1 VNQRKF
7 LLRLRL
13 WVRLVVTKRQLRR
26 TRRLVV
32 SLGKKHEEDTQKLR
46 AHYERLLAEERLKSE
61 SLSFYYSD
69 RVMEAFKLTSG
80 VAHTVHEAQGRVD
93 EKLDPSFR
101 PPPPNL
107 EDTLYGDELDMFLDL
122 KDGFFEAER
131 KNGRGDAEIQRLWDT
146 QIKDNAIHQARELIL
161 Q

>member
-7 LLRLRL
+7 LLKLGL

-32 SLGKKHEEDTQKLR
+32 STVKKHEEDILQLR
-46 AHYERLLAEERLKSE
+46 AHYERLLGEERLKSE

-80 VAHTVHEAQGRVD
+80 LAHTVHEAQGRVD
-93 EKLDPSFR
+93 EKLDPSLR
-101 PPPPNL
+101 PPPPSL
-107 EDTLYGDELDMFLDL
+107 EDSLSEDEYNMLLDL
-122 KDGFFEAER
+122 QDGFFEEER
-131 KNGRGDAEIQRLWDT
+131 KNGRDEAEIKRLWEAKFKED
-146 QIKDNAIHQARELIL
+146 AINQARFIL

>member
-7 LLRLRL
+7 LLKLGL

-32 SLGKKHEEDTQKLR
+32 STVKKHEEDILQLR
-46 AHYERLLAEERLKSE
+46 AHYERLLGEERLKSE

-80 VAHTVHEAQGRVD
+80 IAHTVHEAQGKLTLEPSLRPAPPSVEDSLSED
-93 EKLDPSFR
+93 ER
-101 PPPPNL
+101 
-107 EDTLYGDELDMFLDL
+107 DMFLDL

-131 KNGRGDAEIQRLWDT
+131 QNGRSEPEIQRLWDA
-146 QIKDNAIHQARELIL
+146 QFKDDAINQARFIL